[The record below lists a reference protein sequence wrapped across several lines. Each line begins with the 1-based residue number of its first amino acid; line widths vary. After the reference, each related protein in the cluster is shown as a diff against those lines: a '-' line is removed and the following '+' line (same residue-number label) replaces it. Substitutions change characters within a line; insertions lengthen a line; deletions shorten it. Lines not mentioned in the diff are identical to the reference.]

1 MKVDYEWNGSPYPTR
16 NDMLDAIVEAWAT
29 AWGRNSLAETLQA
42 FEKKTDD
49 ELAAEAI
56 ANWALYSD
64 TESCGEGDTH
74 MPRVVYTETE
84 LVAAFKRVRAR
95 LGEAAPEA

>member
-1 MKVDYEWNGSPYPTR
+1 MSTYEWGDTLFR
-16 NDMLDAIVEAWAT
+16 TKADMLDAIAEAWAT
-29 AWGRNSLAETLQA
+29 AWGRNSREEVLQA

-84 LVAAFKRVRAR
+84 LVAAFARLRER
-95 LGEAAPEA
+95 LGETAPP